1 MAYPDRPT
9 FPARMDLGGGARRPS
24 HISSRSRTPSAAGIA
39 TRFAA
44 DPIAARAGLLTTL
57 AQRGIQDERV
67 LQALGAIDRRG
78 FVDGALAPRAYEDAA
93 LPIGLMQTISK
104 PSVVARMLEVL
115 LQGCARDAE
124 GVPGRILEIGT
135 GCGYQAAVLAQSV
148 REVYSVERLRGLH
161 ERARANLRPLRIA
174 NVRLILADGML
185 GYPEG
190 APYAGIIAAAGGAA
204 VPDAWIDQLAV
215 GGRIVAPV
223 QQSVGQALVVIDKT
237 PGGVTQQVL
246 ERVHFVPLKSGVV

>member
-1 MAYPDRPT
+1 MAGSDRPT
-9 FPARMDLGGGARRPS
+9 FPARLDVRDGPRAYGAVRARAPLTS
-24 HISSRSRTPSAAGIA
+24 GIDV
-39 TRFAA
+39 RFAA
-44 DPIAARAGLLTTL
+44 DPIAARAGLLTALT
-57 AQRGIQDERV
+57 QRGLRDDHV

-115 LQGCARDAE
+115 LQGIARDAA
-124 GVPGRILEIGT
+124 GMPGRVLEIGT
-135 GCGYQAAVLAQSV
+135 GCGYQAAVLAQVV

-161 ERARANLRPLRIA
+161 ERARANLRPLRMA
-174 NVRLILADGML
+174 NVRLILGDGML

-215 GGRIVAPV
+215 GGRIVAPM
-223 QQSVGQALVVIDKT
+223 QHGAGQALVVIDKT
-237 PGGVTQQVL
+237 PSEVTQQVL